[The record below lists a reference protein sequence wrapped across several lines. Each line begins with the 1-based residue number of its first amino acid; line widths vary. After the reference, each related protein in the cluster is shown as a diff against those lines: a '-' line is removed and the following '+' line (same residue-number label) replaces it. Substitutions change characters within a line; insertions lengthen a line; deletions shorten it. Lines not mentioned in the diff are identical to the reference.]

1 MLFLSV
7 DPLTLLTN
15 LSVNIFAVFTD
26 NWLSGGSIEVK
37 WMFVS
42 PAVDRRPPGFNEP
55 LDVRYGSQKEIFL
68 GLLGGRLIV
77 SRASCGI
84 ARSDP

>member
-15 LSVNIFAVFTD
+15 FVVNVFAVFAD
-26 NWLSGGSIEVK
+26 NWLWWWIHCGEMDVRVTRAKPPG
-37 WMFVS
+37 
-42 PAVDRRPPGFNEP
+42 PGFNEP

-77 SRASCGI
+77 SRACCGTT
-84 ARSDP
+84 RSDP

>member
-1 MLFLSV
+1 M
-7 DPLTLLTN
+7 
-15 LSVNIFAVFTD
+15 
-26 NWLSGGSIEVK
+26 
-37 WMFVS
+37 S
-42 PAVDRRPPGFNEP
+42 PAVDRRPPGFNE
-55 LDVRYGSQKEIFL
+55 LLNVRYGSQKEIFF